1 MTDLISPDRVLTSF
15 GTFKPVGHLI
25 LGLPANASLPALEAA
40 LIAADWPGE
49 SLLHFA
55 PGRSVAEFEAMV
67 GDAGAMAGFGYEITL
82 LHRYLAL
89 SREGYRWLLVKVD
102 DGAHAVAAADLARV
116 HGAGLAVYYRT
127 LVTEELL

>member
-1 MTDLISPDRVLTSF
+1 MTDLISPAKVLTSF
-15 GTFKPVGHLI
+15 GTFKPVGHLM
-25 LGLPANASLPALEAA
+25 LGLPAPVALPALEAA
-40 LIAADWPGE
+40 LTAAGWPGD

-55 PGRSVAEFEAMV
+55 PGRSVADLETMV

-102 DGAHAVAAADLARV
+102 GNNQAVAAADLARA

-127 LVTEELL
+127 LVTEELI